1 MKPYK
6 ICVMLLLLGTLQL
19 PAQDSLNT
27 GVALAGRQHPL
38 AIRKNADISKTSR
51 YPMKPAKPGRQ
62 RLYLV
67 SGFTGLAMTGI
78 YIAHIKPW
86 WSGEKQ
92 GFRVKFDWV
101 NNYWLEVDKFGHF
114 YANIQATRAT
124 ASLFRYAGVDRRKSL
139 WIGAT
144 NSLLLYTAFELTD
157 AGFADWGFSVP
168 DYVANVLGAGYP
180 LLQEYW
186 PVLGHFQFKISY
198 FPSRYYQNER
208 YATTPGFFDYM
219 AYEYPV
225 GDYDGMTFWLSAD
238 ADWMLPAPLKP
249 YWPDWLNL
257 ALGYG
262 ARDLPQGNME
272 LKYRT
277 WYLGLDYNL
286 EKLPGDTPF
295 LKSLKSVLN
304 AIHFP
309 APAIRIGENGQV
321 FYLLKL

>member
-1 MKPYK
+1 MKPYN
-6 ICVMLLLLGTLQL
+6 ICIALMMMGTMHL
-19 PAQDSLNT
+19 PAQDSLN
-27 GVALAGRQHPL
+27 VDAALAGGLHPL
-38 AIRKNADISKTSR
+38 TNRENAEISKAPR
-51 YPMKPAKPGRQ
+51 FPAKPAKPHRQ

-67 SGFTGLAMTGI
+67 TGFTGLAMTGT
-78 YIAHIKPW
+78 YLAHIKPW

-92 GFRVKFDWV
+92 GFRFKFDWV
-101 NNYWLEVDKFGHF
+101 NNYWLEVDKLGHF
-114 YANIQATRAT
+114 YANIQVTRAT
-124 ASLFRYAGVDRRKSL
+124 ASLFRFGGVGRREAL
-139 WIGAT
+139 WIGAA

-186 PVLGHFQFKISY
+186 PALGHFQFKISY
-198 FPSRYYQNER
+198 YPSRYYQNDR
-208 YATTPGFFDYM
+208 YAATPGFFNYQ
-219 AYEYPV
+219 AYGYPV
-225 GDYDGMTFWLSAD
+225 GDYDGMTFWLSLD
-238 ADWMLPAPLKP
+238 ADWMLPAALKP

-304 AIHFP
+304 AMHFP
-309 APAIRIGENGQV
+309 APALRIGENGRV
-321 FYLLKL
+321 FYLLKF